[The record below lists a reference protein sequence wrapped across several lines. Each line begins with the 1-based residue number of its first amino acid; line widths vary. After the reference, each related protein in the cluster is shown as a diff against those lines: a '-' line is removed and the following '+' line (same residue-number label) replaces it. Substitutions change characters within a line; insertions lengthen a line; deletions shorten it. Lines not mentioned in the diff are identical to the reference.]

1 MLRIAVVDDELAM
14 REQLCGYVRQY
25 AEENHL
31 AVEVVPFADG
41 AAIAM
46 PYQTGLD
53 IIMLDVDMP
62 LLGGMPT
69 ASRRL
74 PLSCAASQRPTFWL
88 PALPRMLPSTFPR
101 ASCAPTMPT
110 TPRPTFWTPVTTTSP
125 PPPTATTL

>member
-46 PYQTGLD
+46 PYQTGFD

-62 LLGGMPT
+62 LLGGMPPAERT
-69 ASRRL
+69 AIS
-74 PLSCAASQRPTFWL
+74 PKTAF
-88 PALPRMLPSTFPR
+88 LPSRFIGR
-101 ASCAPTMPT
+101 AK
-110 TPRPTFWTPVTTTSP
+110 
-125 PPPTATTL
+125 ATCSHRHLKCSTRSKSTLW